1 MVLFFLILPS
11 LIHKQLRDKINRI
24 RLVIYLSQ
32 WNKLSLFYDIW
43 IAYMPQGSK
52 VTNDIAW
59 YAVNISLADI
69 MLDYSAFY

>member
-1 MVLFFLILPS
+1 M
-11 LIHKQLRDKINRI
+11 
-24 RLVIYLSQ
+24 IYLSQ